1 MAQKRLIIVSGLS
14 GAGRSTA
21 LAALSDLGFQASD
34 AVPTSVW
41 PLLLQAEGVTR
52 VAVGWPTSSAEG
64 EEALPELPA
73 DWTLTHVFLEADEA
87 TLLRRYSE
95 ARRVHPFDRG
105 EGLTDALRQERSK
118 AHARR
123 SMADKVID
131 TTALRLPELRES
143 MANLV
148 EGGGRGPTLRV
159 MSFGYR
165 NGLPPEADLVI
176 DLRWLHNPYYDPA
189 LREQTGVDAGVAAY
203 VAADPDFPA
212 FFSDLQQLLTLIV
225 RRQADEG
232 RAYFTIAMGCT
243 GGRHRSVFMA
253 ERLGQWLAET
263 GHPAKV
269 VHRDTSIANT

>member
-1 MAQKRLIIVSGLS
+1 MAQKRLILVSGLS

-52 VAVGWPTSSAEG
+52 VAVGWPTLSAEG

-131 TTALRLPELRES
+131 TTALRLPELRER

-176 DLRWLHNPYYDPA
+176 DLRWLRNPYYDPA

-203 VAADPDFPA
+203 VAADPDFPS

-253 ERLGQWLAET
+253 ERLGQWLVET
-263 GHPAKV
+263 GHPATV
-269 VHRDTSIANT
+269 VHRDTSVANT

>member
-1 MAQKRLIIVSGLS
+1 MAQKRLILVSGLS

-52 VAVGWPTSSAEG
+52 VAVGWPTLSAEG

-118 AHARR
+118 AQARR

-143 MANLV
+143 IADLV
-148 EGGGRGPTLRV
+148 EGGGRRPTLRV

-165 NGLPPEADLVI
+165 SGLPPEADLVI
-176 DLRWLHNPYYDPA
+176 DLRWLRNPYYDPA

-203 VAADPDFPA
+203 VAADPDFPS

-253 ERLGQWLAET
+253 ERLGQWLVET
-263 GHPAKV
+263 GHPATV
-269 VHRDTSIANT
+269 VHRDTSVANT

>member
-52 VAVGWPTSSAEG
+52 VAVGWPTSSADG
-64 EEALPELPA
+64 EEVLPEVPA

-143 MANLV
+143 MANV
-148 EGGGRGPTLRV
+148 IEGGGRGPTLRV

-176 DLRWLHNPYYDPA
+176 DLRWLRNPYYDPA

-269 VHRDTSIANT
+269 VHRDTIIAKT

>member
-41 PLLLQAEGVTR
+41 PLLRQAEGVTR

-263 GHPAKV
+263 GHSAKV
-269 VHRDTSIANT
+269 VHRDTIIAKT

>member
-1 MAQKRLIIVSGLS
+1 MAQKRLILVSGLS

-105 EGLTDALRQERSK
+105 EGLTDALRQERCK

-148 EGGGRGPTLRV
+148 EGGGPGPTLRV

-176 DLRWLHNPYYDPA
+176 DLRWLRNPYYDPA

-212 FFSDLQQLLTLIV
+212 FFNDLQQLLTLIV

-269 VHRDTSIANT
+269 VHRDTIIANT

>member
-1 MAQKRLIIVSGLS
+1 MAQKRLILVSGLS

-148 EGGGRGPTLRV
+148 EGGRPG
-159 MSFGYR
+159 
-165 NGLPPEADLVI
+165 ADLARHVVRLPQWPAARGRPG
-176 DLRWLHNPYYDPA
+176 DRPA
-189 LREQTGVDAGVAAY
+189 LAAQ
-203 VAADPDFPA
+203 P
-212 FFSDLQQLLTLIV
+212 LL
-225 RRQADEG
+225 
-232 RAYFTIAMGCT
+232 
-243 GGRHRSVFMA
+243 
-253 ERLGQWLAET
+253 
-263 GHPAKV
+263 
-269 VHRDTSIANT
+269 